1 MKNKKRHSNKHNKNK
16 STIFNRLVNLSV
28 TTLTAKFDKSR
39 PRIGDKCKLNVERI
53 TGRKEWGK
61 LNPKYKQFVQ
71 DNKNTIFTVQQDKFK
86 PHKDGFVSIVS
97 LVEDTTEPK
106 WLWCVD
112 DLIKIED

>member
-1 MKNKKRHSNKHNKNK
+1 MTNKHNKHTNK
-16 STIFNRLVNLSV
+16 NTSIEFSNLAKYAVDSL
-28 TTLTAKFDKSR
+28 TTSIDKLR
-39 PRIGDKCKLNVERI
+39 PRIGDKCKVNVERI
-53 TGRKEWGK
+53 TGRKEWSK
-61 LNPKYKQFVQ
+61 LNPKYKQFVL